1 MFKMSLKSFS
11 QTIKS
16 FLAVFMMGILF
27 FSTTAFS
34 GEHEVFYVDTLTNYK
49 NPDTQ
54 EIDDFG
60 TKNEAIGGGM
70 CRSIV
75 DPIAIIE
82 EYPDHTYATFRLKL
96 ISNITD
102 IELSVQTIAGDPDS
116 YKPVFYDIMK
126 ENGEENSA
134 DFRFPLPSIDTNVR
148 FLGYVTPMG
157 RQVLFYFN
165 ASSEEMIAYDVEND
179 RNFVVTDFEDMVFP
193 AIEEV
198 VETMATKDSNNK
210 ENQESNGS
218 PIPLAFIAI
227 GGIVVIGGIVMMSKR
242 GGNQ

>member
-1 MFKMSLKSFS
+1 MFKMNSKRFS
-11 QTIKS
+11 HTKKS
-16 FLAVFMMGILF
+16 FLAVCMMGILL

-34 GEHEVFYVDTLTNYK
+34 GEHEVFYMDTITNYV

-70 CRSIV
+70 CRSII
-75 DPIAIIE
+75 DPIGVIE
-82 EYPDHTYATFRLKL
+82 EYPEHIYATFRLKL

-116 YKPVFYDIMK
+116 YKPVSYDIMK

-134 DFRFPLPSIDTNVR
+134 DFRFLLPSIDTNVR
-148 FLGYVTPMG
+148 FLGYVTPMS

-179 RNFVVTDFEDMVFP
+179 RNFVITDIEDMVFP
-193 AIEEV
+193 VIEE
-198 VETMATKDSNNK
+198 ETVGAMATQDTENNA
-210 ENQESNGS
+210 SDGS
-218 PIPLAFIAI
+218 PIPVGFIVI
-227 GGIVVIGGIVMMSKR
+227 GCIAVIGGIVLMSKR
-242 GGNQ
+242 GDK